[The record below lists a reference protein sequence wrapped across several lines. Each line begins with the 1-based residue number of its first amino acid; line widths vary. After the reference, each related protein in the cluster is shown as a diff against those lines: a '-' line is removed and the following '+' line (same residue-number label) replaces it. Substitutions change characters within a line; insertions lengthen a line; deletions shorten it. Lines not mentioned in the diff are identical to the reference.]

1 MIIAEV
7 LHPIPYRTRK
17 LSPLAPMVLCLK
29 TRKSRTLPGILMKD
43 IIIVTGGAGFVGSNL
58 INYLLKNTKY
68 IILSLDNYSSG
79 SKKNHIKSNRVKY
92 IKGDTIN
99 VNKILFRYKKKIKS
113 LFHFGEFSRIFQSF
127 KDSNKC
133 LDYNIHNS
141 FKVISF
147 AKDNNIKIIYSAT
160 SSNLGNKG
168 TDEHLSPYSWSK
180 SKNIELIKNYNKWF
194 GLKYEL
200 VFFYNVY
207 GPGQILN
214 SPMSAVIG
222 IFEHQYKNK
231 KKLSIVKP
239 GTQRRDFTHINDI
252 INGCILAW
260 KKGKQNEYML
270 GTKKTYS
277 INEIAKMFKTKIR
290 YISARPG
297 ERFGSIIPN
306 NNAKNILGYSAN
318 IDIKD
323 YIKNFIKNN

>member
-1 MIIAEV
+1 MKKKII
-7 LHPIPYRTRK
+7 L
-17 LSPLAPMVLCLK
+17 
-29 TRKSRTLPGILMKD
+29 
-43 IIIVTGGAGFVGSNL
+43 VTGGAGFIGSSL
-58 INYLLKNTKY
+58 IKHLVLKKYNYN
-68 IILSLDNYSSG
+68 IISLDNYSSG
-79 SKKNHIKSNRVKY
+79 SPKNHVKSKNVKY
-92 IKGDTIN
+92 IKGNNKDIN
-99 VNKILFRYKKKIKS
+99 KLFNIYKKKIKVI
-113 LFHFGEFSRIFQSF
+113 FHFGEFSRIFQSF
-127 KDSNKC
+127 KESNKC
-133 LDYNIHNS
+133 IQYNIHDS
-141 FKVISF
+141 FKVINF
-147 AKDNNIKIIYSAT
+147 AKDNKIKIIYSAT

-231 KKLSIVKP
+231 KDLTIVKP
-239 GTQRRDFTHINDI
+239 GTQRRDFTHIDDI

-260 KKGKQNEYML
+260 KKGNQNEYML

-277 INEIAKMFKTKIR
+277 INEIAKMFKTKVK
-290 YISARPG
+290 YIPERPG
-297 ERFGSIIPN
+297 ERFGSTIPN
-306 NNAKNILGYSAN
+306 NNAKKILGYNAK